1 MASARHALRQRREQ
15 QGLTQE
21 NAAFALRVAVSTF
34 RSWERGEKTPRVGY
48 RPRLAELLG
57 VSLAEV
63 DAYLDG
69 SGVTAPNGH
78 AVPAWLGHYASLEQA
93 AAEVRTFE
101 PVVVPGLLQTRDYA
115 TAVAST
121 SHTPDSAEEIAQ
133 RVEVRIARQR
143 ALDRDRDP
151 VRLFVVVDESVL
163 HRVTGSRAVMA
174 AQLDHLADM
183 ARRPNVDIRV
193 LPFDGRAHCAAWG
206 AFHLVTAAGSADPF
220 MVCVEDLSGF
230 RYHEAPYAVDDHA
243 SLFDHLSATALSP
256 PESQDL
262 IVSIA
267 KELRMPDQLTWRKST
282 YSSANGACVEVACL
296 PDGGRAVR
304 QSRDPE
310 GPIIQ
315 YTRAEWDAFIAG
327 AKDGEFD
334 H

>member
-1 MASARHALRQRREQ
+1 MAAARHALRQRREQ

-21 NAAFALRVAVSTF
+21 SAAFALRVAVSTF

-69 SGVTAPNGH
+69 GVAAPNGH
-78 AVPAWLGHYASLEQA
+78 AVPAWLGHYASLEQG

-101 PVVVPGLLQTRDYA
+101 PVVIPGLLQTREYA
-115 TAVAST
+115 TAVASS
-121 SHTPDSAEEIAQ
+121 SHMPDSDDEIAQ
-133 RVEVRIARQR
+133 RVDVRIARQR
-143 ALDRDRDP
+143 ALDRDPDP
-151 VRLFVVVDESVL
+151 LRLFVVIDESVL

-174 AQLDHLADM
+174 AQIEHLAEM
-183 ARRPNVDIRV
+183 ARRPNIDVRV

-206 AFHLVTAAGSADPF
+206 AFHLITATPAADPF

-230 RYHEAPYAVDDHA
+230 RYHEAPYAVEDHA
-243 SLFDHLSATALSP
+243 SLFDHLSAIALSP
-256 PESQDL
+256 PETQDL
-262 IVSIA
+262 IGSVA
-267 KELRMPDQLTWRKST
+267 KELRMPDQLTWRKSS
-282 YSSANGACVEVACL
+282 YSSANGACVEVADL

-310 GPIIQ
+310 GPIIE
-315 YTRAEWDAFIAG
+315 YTRAEWEAFIAG

-334 H
+334 L